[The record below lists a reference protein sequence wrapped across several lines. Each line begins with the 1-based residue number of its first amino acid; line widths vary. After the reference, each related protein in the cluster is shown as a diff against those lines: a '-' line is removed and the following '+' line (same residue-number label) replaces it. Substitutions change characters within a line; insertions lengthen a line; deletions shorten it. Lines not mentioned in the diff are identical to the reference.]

1 MPDFFSLEEVLD
13 FHLEQ
18 VALYGGDPGIR
29 DVNLL
34 QSAIAMPSAGFGEE
48 YLHGEDG
55 VRHIERDR
63 TGKELVIVDPPRAE
77 AKEAAAEAVPS
88 GSVKEVLAWIG
99 DNEDRAARALDA
111 EYERDEP
118 RVTVIEGIEKVIEL
132 EEE

>member
-1 MPDFFSLEEVLD
+1 MAKQTNFTAASF
-13 FHLEQ
+13 
-18 VALYGGDPGIR
+18 GG
-29 DVNLL
+29 
-34 QSAIAMPSAGFGEE
+34 S
-48 YLHGEDG
+48 
-55 VRHIERDR
+55 
-63 TGKELVIVDPPRAE
+63 KRAE